1 MKRATQHRADKNTV
15 ISVIVTTHGLL
26 HLSHQRQSGWRSP
39 GGSVFVTSSSY
50 TSVCPLIHGDNLQ
63 ALSPSYT
70 VTILGHGRA
79 TTHPD
84 LSNRDASA

>member
-15 ISVIVTTHGLL
+15 ISVIVTTNGLL

-63 ALSPSYT
+63 ALASRLSPIQVNNLIPPTS
-70 VTILGHGRA
+70 V
-79 TTHPD
+79 
-84 LSNRDASA
+84 